1 VRGGWVVRQLWFYW
15 ASAYA
20 LGGGVATGCDLDAT
34 KLLSAA
40 HQSSELVRWAIVGGV
55 HAKLKSLCL
64 QAMDIKEPWFSV
76 SALSPQVHFISCTQ
90 SQHCYL

>member
-1 VRGGWVVRQLWFYW
+1 
-15 ASAYA
+15 
-20 LGGGVATGCDLDAT
+20 LDAT

-64 QAMDIKEPWFSV
+64 QAMDIKEPLVFGFRTV
-76 SALSPQVHFISCTQ
+76 TTGALHQLHTKSALLLMMLFVM
-90 SQHCYL
+90 L